1 MRKIFLDLVPSDA
14 FITLRCRARLLRFI
28 VVLAFALL
36 SSGFFAHAEGTVT
49 NCTQA
54 GLSTALNGGGVVTF
68 SCDGTIVLT
77 NTITIATNTTL
88 DGSGRTVAIS
98 GNNAVRLFEVDP
110 SVNFTL
116 IHLTIAD
123 GRHTGP
129 NGLAETNRVN
139 GEPGFGAG
147 IYNNG
152 GDLTLFNCTLA
163 NNSSVGG
170 NGAIETSSF
179 QHGGA
184 GGTAQGGAIFSAA
197 GSVYL
202 SNCTVSA
209 NNATGGNGGGGTFS
223 DDVSG
228 GSASGGAIYG
238 TNAQIIL
245 ISTSFSSNGASG
257 GAPGGFG
264 PNVGGPSGGAYGG
277 SMCIRG
283 GHLSARNS
291 TFSSN
296 IAAGADLPSIVR
308 SGAVG
313 PAEGGAIFITNAT
326 AEFVRSLFAT
336 NTALSGKKSL
346 NGTVGYAN
354 GGAICN
360 QGTLSI
366 SSSGFYGNRAVGRGG
381 SEGYGAG
388 GAVSTSASLTLV
400 DSALAGN
407 SVQGSEGGAQSAFAF
422 PGAPGMG
429 GGIFNQGVAA
439 ITNST
444 IAQNMARG
452 GDSGAGISSMA
463 AGGDGTGGGLFNRG
477 VSVAFANVTL
487 ADNNALGGVGNPA
500 GASSGGGLRSTN
512 GTITL
517 INSIVAN
524 NQSGSNCFGNL
535 TDGGHNISSDAS
547 CNFSSAGSLNNTDPK
562 LAPLADNGGP
572 TPTMALLPDSPAI
585 DAADNAFCPPT
596 DQRGFPRPSGR
607 GCDMG
612 AFEYF
617 GTYRVVLHDAQI
629 QICFFC
635 PTNRTCS
642 VLATTN
648 LLTWQT
654 IGSLGVGDSGIACFE
669 ETNASSYPLRFYKIS
684 DP

>member
-245 ISTSFSSNGASG
+245 ISTGFSSNKIG
-257 GAPGGFG
+257 
-264 PNVGGPSGGAYGG
+264 
-277 SMCIRG
+277 
-283 GHLSARNS
+283 
-291 TFSSN
+291 
-296 IAAGADLPSIVR
+296 
-308 SGAVG
+308 
-313 PAEGGAIFITNAT
+313 
-326 AEFVRSLFAT
+326 
-336 NTALSGKKSL
+336 
-346 NGTVGYAN
+346 
-354 GGAICN
+354 
-360 QGTLSI
+360 
-366 SSSGFYGNRAVGRGG
+366 RAHV
-381 SEGYGAG
+381 
-388 GAVSTSASLTLV
+388 
-400 DSALAGN
+400 
-407 SVQGSEGGAQSAFAF
+407 
-422 PGAPGMG
+422 
-429 GGIFNQGVAA
+429 
-439 ITNST
+439 
-444 IAQNMARG
+444 
-452 GDSGAGISSMA
+452 
-463 AGGDGTGGGLFNRG
+463 
-477 VSVAFANVTL
+477 
-487 ADNNALGGVGNPA
+487 
-500 GASSGGGLRSTN
+500 
-512 GTITL
+512 
-517 INSIVAN
+517 
-524 NQSGSNCFGNL
+524 
-535 TDGGHNISSDAS
+535 
-547 CNFSSAGSLNNTDPK
+547 
-562 LAPLADNGGP
+562 
-572 TPTMALLPDSPAI
+572 
-585 DAADNAFCPPT
+585 
-596 DQRGFPRPSGR
+596 
-607 GCDMG
+607 
-612 AFEYF
+612 
-617 GTYRVVLHDAQI
+617 
-629 QICFFC
+629 
-635 PTNRTCS
+635 
-642 VLATTN
+642 
-648 LLTWQT
+648 
-654 IGSLGVGDSGIACFE
+654 
-669 ETNASSYPLRFYKIS
+669 
-684 DP
+684 